1 MGRHAMK
8 GTAVAATLTLI
19 AICIVMVM
27 SMGIGAHTQ
36 ARAQEHPDFDLPE
49 LVLPEFEPVLPE
61 SLPLPEPIEMEPMPV
76 DPAPGETAD
85 TAPHPSDIYSAEKRK
100 VSDIET
106 LSYSDLEGAKAQARD
121 LKTELAS
128 RFEHAMNFGEA
139 FCVCKPMK

>member
-8 GTAVAATLTLI
+8 RAAVAATLTLI
-19 AICIVMVM
+19 TMGMVM
-27 SMGIGAHTQ
+27 GMGGMGVGTHTQ
-36 ARAQEHPDFDLPE
+36 ARAQELPDFDLPE

-61 SLPLPEPIEMEPMPV
+61 PLPLPEPIEMEPMPV

-85 TAPHPSDIYSAEKRK
+85 TAPRPSDIYSAEKRK

-106 LSYSDLEGAKAQARD
+106 QSYSDLDGAKAQARD

-128 RFEHAMNFGEA
+128 RREVEQASAESYQRRADG
-139 FCVCKPMK
+139 